1 MRLESDQH
9 QEKAG
14 YPFSVP
20 IPMQGRGRKRAFRF
34 GEWGNNIKEKEFEV
48 LTSLLKKYFVKIM
61 QFEKS
66 ISEMDPEEIKGIIDR
81 S

>member
-1 MRLESDQH
+1 
-9 QEKAG
+9 
-14 YPFSVP
+14 
-20 IPMQGRGRKRAFRF
+20 MQGRGRKRAFRF

-61 QFEKS
+61 QFDS
-66 ISEMDPEEIKGIIDR
+66 SFLEMAPEELRRVLDR